1 MGLWG
6 ARVVV
11 VEDEP
16 ETLRLVT
23 HVLESEGAQ
32 VLAVTAPGQAL
43 CTIAGMMPDVI
54 LVSLEMAGL
63 DGAALM
69 RKVRTLSPEKGG
81 RVPAAALST
90 GAPGPLAEEVL
101 RADGFQA
108 HLAKPILDSELRAWV
123 EALSGGAV
131 ERRHQERDRRQWP
144 DTRRDRRREVRGT
157 PVRGGQPRGGSA

>member
-23 HVLESEGAQ
+23 QVLESEGAQ
-32 VLAVTAPGQAL
+32 VVAITSPGQAL
-43 CTIAGMMPDVI
+43 SAIAGVMPDVI
-54 LVSLEMAGL
+54 LISLEMAGL
-63 DGAALM
+63 DGPALV

-90 GAPGPLAEEVL
+90 GTPGPLGERILQEH
-101 RADGFQA
+101 GFQA

-131 ERRHQERDRRQWP
+131 ERRHQDRDRRQWP
-144 DTRRDRRREVRGT
+144 DTRRDRRREVRGA
-157 PVRGGQPRGGSA
+157 PVRSE